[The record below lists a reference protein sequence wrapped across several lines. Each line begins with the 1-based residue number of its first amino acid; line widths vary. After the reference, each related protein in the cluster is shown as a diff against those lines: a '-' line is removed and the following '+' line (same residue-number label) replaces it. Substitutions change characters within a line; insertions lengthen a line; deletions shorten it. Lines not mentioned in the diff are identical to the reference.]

1 LEACPH
7 REVWARPI
15 LKKLDLPT
23 YRAGL
28 HAFRHG
34 LGTALANAGASPAV
48 VQRTLR
54 HTDIKTTMR
63 FYVHVDTDVQRAAL
77 AQARSLQM

>member
-1 LEACPH
+1 VKFGL
-7 REVWARPI
+7 RPI
-15 LKKLDLPT
+15 LVKLGLPT
-23 YRAGL
+23 RKAGL

-34 LGTALANAGASPAV
+34 LGTALANAGVSPAI

-63 FYVHVDTDVQRAAL
+63 FYIHADADTQREALVQI
-77 AQARSLQM
+77 QPLQM